1 MKNILVIGNG
11 FDIAHGLYTRY
22 IDFYRFCMAMKTV
35 RTNNYS
41 LRRDSI
47 AQELLK
53 AGFKKSTANII
64 QKKKISDDKLKKMVK
79 ICRHNYW
86 LNCIEQHKRQDD
98 PQWCDI
104 EGLIAQEINKLD
116 KIAQIGK
123 VDHDFLNDHVDE
135 IANLYSLFLDEEKA
149 DCSFKTNIYF
159 VKQQLFQD
167 LQDLTWMLEC
177 YLKDFLNIVK
187 KHYPFFKNLNIDFV
201 INFNYTDTY
210 HKMYDKTVP
219 VHYIHGKIR
228 NRDQQEMNMVFG
240 IGDTIGQNDNNYD
253 YIEFQ
258 KYYQRIVY
266 KTGNQYFEWLNSNDS
281 SEVIRIFIFGHS
293 LNVVDG
299 DIIKRLLSREHTYI
313 YVFYYNQEALN
324 QIVVNLTRIL
334 GKDIIIDY
342 TNKNKVVFYANELN
356 RSFEQIQ
363 QLINI
368 PQQDRVMVK

>member
-22 IDFYRFCMAMKTV
+22 IDFYRFCMAMK
-35 RTNNYS
+35 TNNYS

-64 QKKKISDDKLKKMVK
+64 QKKKISDDKLKKMIK
-79 ICRHNYW
+79 ICRNNYW

-104 EGLIAQEINKLD
+104 EGLIAQEINQLD

-201 INFNYTDTY
+201 INFNYT
-210 HKMYDKTVP
+210 
-219 VHYIHGKIR
+219 
-228 NRDQQEMNMVFG
+228 
-240 IGDTIGQNDNNYD
+240 
-253 YIEFQ
+253 
-258 KYYQRIVY
+258 YYLCI
-266 KTGNQYFEWLNSNDS
+266 
-281 SEVIRIFIFGHS
+281 
-293 LNVVDG
+293 
-299 DIIKRLLSREHTYI
+299 
-313 YVFYYNQEALN
+313 
-324 QIVVNLTRIL
+324 
-334 GKDIIIDY
+334 
-342 TNKNKVVFYANELN
+342 
-356 RSFEQIQ
+356 
-363 QLINI
+363 
-368 PQQDRVMVK
+368 